1 MKNYIKIPREAM
13 IASPGIRH
21 DFAKEIETRFIF
33 LGRKVLDKN
42 RIQFELASVLNGSVE
57 HGFFDSS
64 AHDSTAKNKI
74 NNLSVM
80 ILDLETDDSY
90 QSRVPK
96 SIRNS
101 KGP

>member
-1 MKNYIKIPREAM
+1 MKNGIEIPREVM
-13 IASPGIRH
+13 IASPGSRH
-21 DFAKEIETRFIF
+21 DFGQETEAGFIF
-33 LGRKVLDKN
+33 RGRKVLDMN
-42 RIQFELASVLNGSVE
+42 RIQVELASVLNGNVE

-64 AHDSTAKNKI
+64 THHSTAKNKI

-80 ILDLETDDSY
+80 IFDLETDDSH
-90 QSRVPK
+90 QSRVSK